1 MAKKWH
7 PDQNKDPSAREK
19 FQEVQAAYEILSDP
33 AKKEQFDQF
42 GEAAFDPSA
51 GFNPGAGAGFGQGGF
66 SGFSGGFSGDFSF
79 EDLFGAFSGGGGR
92 RGRRGSTGE
101 VMLGDNIEVS
111 YERAFPPLLTPC
123 DRMID

>member
-7 PDQNKDPSAREK
+7 PDQNKDPAAREK
-19 FQEVQAAYEILSDP
+19 FQELTAAYEILSDP

-66 SGFSGGFSGDFSF
+66 SGFSGGFSSDFSF
-79 EDLFGAFSGGGGR
+79 EDLFSAFGGGNR
-92 RGRRGSTGE
+92 RGRGSTEGII
-101 VMLGDNIEVS
+101 LGDNIEVS
-111 YERAFPPLLTPC
+111 YGRTIPPAANA
-123 DRMID
+123 M